1 MIDGKSL
8 VIGLIKAK
16 PSKEELLALVDADTA
31 AFNGIMDAYG
41 MPKSS
46 DSQKAARSAA
56 IQAATKHAIEIP
68 MQVAEIAY
76 EAMDVAEAMA
86 QIGNPNS
93 ITDSG
98 VGAMCLRSAVMGAV
112 LNARVNAGD
121 LEDKSYVD
129 KVLARCEELVSKF
142 SKKEAEILS
151 RVDEVLGA

>member
-1 MIDGKSL
+1 
-8 VIGLIKAK
+8 
-16 PSKEELLALVDADTA
+16 
-31 AFNGIMDAYG
+31 
-41 MPKSS
+41 
-46 DSQKAARSAA
+46 
-56 IQAATKHAIEIP
+56 

-121 LEDKSYVD
+121 LEDSEYVD
-129 KVLARCEELVSKF
+129 KVLARCEELVSN
-142 SKKEAEILS
+142 SQKKEAEILA